1 MFGIHWSGQPLDNWT
16 TCQLPWKSCQLSEV
30 EEAEGGGWK
39 GGERKDT
46 PVFSG
51 SLLFRMPPK
60 KSKKPRK
67 VIRTLEDAMDAF
79 ASLSVEQ
86 MMQLLKSTE
95 ERKRSEAKGA
105 DASGQSPAS
114 GGEPPKQ
121 QRKDRHA
128 R

>member
-1 MFGIHWSGQPLDNWT
+1 MFGIRWSGQPLDNGT
-16 TCQLPWKSCQLSEV
+16 TCQLAWTSCQLSEV
-30 EEAEGGGWK
+30 NKLEGGGWK

-67 VIRTLEDAMDAF
+67 VIRTLEGAMDVM

-86 MMQLLKSTE
+86 MMQLLDKTE
-95 ERKRSEAKGA
+95 QRKQSEAKAA

-114 GGEPPKQ
+114 AGEPPKQ
-121 QRKDRHA
+121 QRQ
-128 R
+128 